1 MTPEKEEKKNVFPS
15 VGREFDTPTRLPTFS
30 CRFPG
35 DFFFYMEARILIIFE
50 NMTLFIREVSFIVQK
65 NVSFL

>member
-1 MTPEKEEKKNVFPS
+1 MSFLPSAENSTPQRDSQLFLAVFPA
-15 VGREFDTPTRLPTFS
+15 T
-30 CRFPG
+30 
-35 DFFFYMEARILIIFE
+35 FFFYMEARILIIFE